1 MRMGII
7 PNAIQKFPLLGCVWY
22 KELLTIGALFL
33 QVAAV
38 SEEKWIV
45 VTTINYPTPQL
56 RKLADVPGWH
66 LVVVG
71 DKKTP
76 EDWHLENCEYL
87 SPSRQL
93 ELGYELAKALPW
105 NHYARKNIGYLY
117 AIEHGA
123 KIIYDT
129 DDDNEPISGLNPVL
143 EEDILPGLI
152 ASGDVVN
159 IYEYFGHPA
168 IWPRGLPLDEIFNQ
182 DGLTLSPPVFC
193 KVGIEQ
199 GVVNGSPD
207 VDAIFR
213 LTQNR
218 LIEFEATSPCYLP
231 EGLFSPSNSQNTFF
245 HSDAFLA
252 LYVPS
257 QISQRV
263 ADIWRGYIAQ
273 KILWKLGCKLVIS
286 GPNAVQDR
294 NPHCFY
300 QDFLQE
306 QELYLNSKNLI
317 QFLKEWNFSDREIF
331 QETEALFLGL
341 IEKGFLQNRE
351 ISLVSLWLQ
360 DLNKIKS
367 KEQL

>member
-1 MRMGII
+1 MGI
-7 PNAIQKFPLLGCVWY
+7 KRLLM
-22 KELLTIGALFL
+22 IGAFL
-33 QVAAV
+33 LNVAAV
-38 SEEKWIV
+38 AGEKWIV

-56 RKLADVPGWH
+56 RKLAEIPGWH

-71 DKKTP
+71 DMKTP

-117 AIEHGA
+117 AIERGA

-129 DDDNEPISGLNPVL
+129 DDDNEPLNGLNPSQ
-143 EEDILPGLI
+143 EETLLPGLI
-152 ASGDVVN
+152 AAGDVVN
-159 IYEYFGHPA
+159 IYEYFGHLD
-168 IWPRGLPLDEIFNQ
+168 IWPRGLPLDEISNQ
-182 DGLTLSPPVFC
+182 DGLSLSLPVLC

-218 LIEFEATSPCYLP
+218 LIEFQSAPPCYLP
-231 EGLFSPSNSQNTFF
+231 EGLFTPSNSQNTFF
-245 HSDAFLA
+245 HSEAFLA

-257 QISQRV
+257 EISQRV

-273 KILWKLGCKLVIS
+273 KIIWKLGCKLVIS

-317 QFLKEWNFSDREIF
+317 QFLKEWNFSDGEIM
-331 QETEALFLGL
+331 QETEALYRGL
-341 IEKGFLQNRE
+341 VERSFLQNRE
-351 ISLVSLWLQ
+351 IYLVNLWLQ
-360 DLNKIKS
+360 DLNKIRT
-367 KEQL
+367 KERQ